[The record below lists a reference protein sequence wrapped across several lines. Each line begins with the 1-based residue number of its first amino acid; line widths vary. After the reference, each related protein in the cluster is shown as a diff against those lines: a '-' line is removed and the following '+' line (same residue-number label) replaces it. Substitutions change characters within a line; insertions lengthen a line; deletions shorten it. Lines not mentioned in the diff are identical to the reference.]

1 MISGSDCFRS
11 CSKRSGERVYMRA
24 LARII
29 GESAQSGITSL
40 ATMPAHG
47 SLADSGVAAG
57 ATAGVGTT
65 GSGVTTAGVGGALGG
80 LEGWVAQA
88 ASTIEIASV
97 RPRRVQIVAVRGVLM
112 PGSDPWPA

>member
-1 MISGSDCFRS
+1 MISGSDCFSS
-11 CSKRSGERVYMRA
+11 CSKRSGERVYIRA
-24 LARII
+24 FARII

-47 SLADSGVAAG
+47 SLADSAVAG
-57 ATAGVGTT
+57 ATAGAGIA
-65 GSGVTTAGVGGALGG
+65 GSALTTAGVGGGLDG
-80 LEGWVAQA
+80 LEGWDAQA

-97 RPRRVQIVAVRGVLM
+97 RLRRMQVLARGVVM

>member
-11 CSKRSGERVYMRA
+11 CSKRSGERVYIRA
-24 LARII
+24 FARII
-29 GESAQSGITSL
+29 GESAQSCITSL
-40 ATMPAHG
+40 ATMLVHG
-47 SLADSGVAAG
+47 SFAGSGAG
-57 ATAGVGTT
+57 PVVGAGTT
-65 GSGVTTAGVGGALGG
+65 GMGVTIAGVGGAFNG

-97 RPRRVQIVAVRGVLM
+97 RPRRVQIVVVRGVLM